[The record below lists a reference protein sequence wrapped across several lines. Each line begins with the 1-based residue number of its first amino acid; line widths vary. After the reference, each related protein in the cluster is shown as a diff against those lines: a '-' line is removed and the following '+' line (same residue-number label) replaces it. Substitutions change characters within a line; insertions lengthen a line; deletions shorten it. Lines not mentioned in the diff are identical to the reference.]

1 MVTRYQLRHLVS
13 YVLKFADKM
22 AEAPEDLPEES
33 DVTEQAGDNVTDPA
47 DLEEKPQAEEAA
59 SHQDAH
65 QSQPRATSPKKKKKK
80 AKAGGVKKSDND
92 KASVPMSNV
101 KNLQELINKLSSMP
115 SSLTAALSE
124 TDGPSNKGHEFWDTQ
139 PVPKLGNV

>member
-1 MVTRYQLRHLVS
+1 
-13 YVLKFADKM
+13 M
-22 AEAPEDLPEES
+22 AEAPEDLPEEG

-47 DLEEKPQAEEAA
+47 DPEEKTQVEEAA
-59 SHQDAH
+59 SHQGTH
-65 QSQPRATSPKKKKKK
+65 QSQPRATSSKKKK
-80 AKAGGVKKSDND
+80 AKAGVVKKSDND

-124 TDGPSNKGHEFWDTQ
+124 TDGPSKGHEFWDTQ
-139 PVPKLGNV
+139 PVPKLGNVKISTHLHIFC

>member
-1 MVTRYQLRHLVS
+1 
-13 YVLKFADKM
+13 M

-33 DVTEQAGDNVTDPA
+33 DVTEQAVEHATDPA
-47 DLEEKPQAEEAA
+47 DLQEKPQAEEAA

-65 QSQPRATSPKKKKKK
+65 QSQPRAASSKKKKKK
-80 AKAGGVKKSDND
+80 DKGGGGKKSDNE
-92 KASVPMSNV
+92 KPSVPMSNV

-124 TDGPSNKGHEFWDTQ
+124 TDGPSKGHEFWDTQ
-139 PVPKLGNV
+139 PVPKLGNVTISACLDITIDCGI